1 MSLPKW
7 KARNFVVTIPS
18 RLVKKKTL
26 LKRLEDADKQAHF
39 VRFVQTQ
46 LEPYESGKMHWQ
58 MYVETTGSQQAD
70 RVLKWLAP
78 TTAHSVN
85 IEERKGSRSDARFYC
100 MKDADG
106 RYDETWNWPGHK
118 GRPKGSKTYQFGHW
132 KPDVNSRKLAI
143 VKLNQAIDTAKT
155 FDELINNDDVS
166 GTLKTSMNYARARYN
181 AKAAPKQEGVQLRAW
196 QVALM
201 NELVTTPNDRK
212 IIWYVDEDGGK
223 GKTFMSRFL
232 YANHGA
238 AILGGRGKDM
248 FYAYKN
254 EKIVIFDLSRAAT
267 GEDGQVWD
275 FDYEAMESI
284 KDGLFFN
291 TKYESGA
298 RYREEPAHVIV
309 FANGWPLMDKLSL
322 DRWDIRLCDVGT
334 PLGGVAV
341 ITHDAVPVPENDD
354 SGTQILPNIDKP
366 PSEWYW

>member
-7 KARNFVVTIPS
+7 KARNFVVTIDAS
-18 RLVKKKTL
+18 LVKSKTL
-26 LKRLEDADKQAHF
+26 IKRMKEALEPTHF
-39 VRFVQTQ
+39 VRYVVGQ
-46 LEPYESGKMHWQ
+46 LEVGSSGYKHWQ
-58 MYVETTGSQQAD
+58 MYVETEKPQQAAK
-70 RVLKWLAP
+70 VLKWLAP
-78 TTAHSVN
+78 SNADKVN
-85 IEERKGSRSDARFYC
+85 IDKRAGARSDARYYC

-106 RYDETWNWPGHK
+106 RYDENFNWPGHE
-118 GRPKGSKTYQFGHW
+118 GRPKGSKYHEFGHW
-132 KPDVNSRKLAI
+132 KPDKNSRKVAI
-143 VKLNQAIDTAKT
+143 AKLNEAIDKAKT
-155 FDELINNDDVS
+155 FDDLINDDDVS
-166 GTLKTSMNYARARYN
+166 GTLKTSMNYARARFN
-181 AKAAPKQEGVQLRAW
+181 AKAAPRQEGVQLRAW

-238 AILGGRGKDM
+238 AILGGKSKDM

-254 EKIVIFDLSRAAT
+254 ENIVIFDLSRAT
-267 GEDGQVWD
+267 VSEDGQVWD

-322 DRWDIRLCDVGT
+322 DRWDIRTCDVGT

-341 ITHDAVPVPENDD
+341 ITHDAVPVPEDNT
-354 SGTQILPNIDKP
+354 SGTNIEDIP
-366 PSEWYW
+366 PTEWYW